1 MQDSIIKEVSQEF
14 GLTYNQGKELFD
26 QYWMEYVAKN
36 LRFHKFEN
44 IYVQGLGMF
53 SARKANF
60 DALIRDHE
68 LGKISAPDW
77 LYQASKKMVENIEKS
92 NSKRKNKKYYG

>member
-1 MQDSIIKEVSQEF
+1 MQNTIIKEVSEEF
-14 GLTYNQGKELFD
+14 GISYAQGKELFD

-36 LRFHKFEN
+36 LKNHQFEN
-44 IYVQGLGMF
+44 VYVQGLGMF

-68 LGKISAPDW
+68 AGKINVPQSF
-77 LYQASKKMVENIEKS
+77 YESSKKMVENIEKS